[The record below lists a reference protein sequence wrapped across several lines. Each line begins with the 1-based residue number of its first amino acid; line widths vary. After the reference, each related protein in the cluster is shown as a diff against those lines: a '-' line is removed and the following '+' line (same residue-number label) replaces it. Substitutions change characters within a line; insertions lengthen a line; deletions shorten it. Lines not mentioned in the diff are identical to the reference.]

1 TTREELLIAALQE
14 AEGRNE
20 ARKQQVVGLQAT
32 VVLQG
37 MYVGR
42 AHEQLQA
49 QEDKAA
55 QKRKNRVFGDGMAK
69 LLTGNQFFEAVEELE
84 RKTTEEARKRAHA
97 KAARLAHSTALVEW
111 KKEDEARLKRN
122 REKVA
127 AYTAAVREWE

>member
-1 TTREELLIAALQE
+1 
-14 AEGRNE
+14 
-20 ARKQQVVGLQAT
+20 KQQVVGLQAT

-49 QEDKAA
+49 QKDKAT
-55 QKRKNRVFGDGMAK
+55 QKRKNQVFGNGMAK
-69 LLTGNQFFEAVEELE
+69 LLTGNQFFKAVEELE
-84 RKTTEEARKRAHA
+84 KKTMKEAKKRAHV
-97 KAARLAHSTALVEW
+97 KAAHLVHFTALVEW

-127 AYTAAVREWE
+127 AYTATVQEWK